1 MLTDARTMSW
11 VRTVTEHLEPQRVY
25 WYGDPLLYH
34 IVDTGEPLGTVKSTI
49 DR

>member
-11 VRTVTEHLEPQRVY
+11 VRTVTEHLEHLY
-25 WYGDPLLYH
+25 WYGDPLLYR

-49 DR
+49 GR